1 MANHESNENPEVN
14 SNNNQQGS
22 SRIRSFWK
30 LFLANRSLQLVV
42 FIVIV
47 VAVLITVFM
56 SGRSM
61 GSRAKTTKLGF
72 SDIGELATQVGYFT
86 NVQVIEGDHKLWGL
100 TIPLTRSKAIFSYD
114 GTIKAGID
122 FSQIEYQVDNS
133 SHTVTVHLPEVQV
146 FDVTVDED
154 SLMVYDERVSIF
166 TPIKIDDFSDARAQ
180 MQETVRNDAVENG
193 LLDQAEENAKRLI
206 QSFLAT
212 EYNPG
217 EYQYVFD

>member
-14 SNNNQQGS
+14 SNNNQRAS
-22 SRIRSFWK
+22 SRIHSFWK

-47 VAVLITVFM
+47 VAILITVFM